1 MKKIILVAAIAL
13 SACSQPASK
22 LVMLANQQQNSIING
37 TPVTSDSKYAKSV
50 VGLLMRFD
58 ITGDGNKVWFS
69 GCTGSILNDKFILT
83 ASHCLRDM
91 NTQDLMINFSL
102 GTLSNDK
109 QSNPGSRVTDIEK
122 LFVTRKVKAFKMHP
136 EYRGP
141 GNHDVA
147 VIELESAIPAD
158 HVAVELLPDQYINKA
173 KNNTSFDLLPNQKV
187 TLVGFGLISES
198 PQKDTEVLRM
208 TTLPARF
215 ENQFVVTDQTHGTGG
230 CNGDSG
236 GPAFYDVNGKTYQV
250 GVTHGPHGQ
259 STTCAQEGEWMNP
272 ALEKEF
278 IADAQ
283 KKMLENQ

>member
-1 MKKIILVAAIAL
+1 MNKTELIEHIAETADISKAASSRALDAIIGAVKTTLKK
-13 SACSQPASK
+13 
-22 LVMLANQQQNSIING
+22 NG
-37 TPVTSDSKYAKSV
+37 T
-50 VGLLMRFD
+50 
-58 ITGDGNKVWFS
+58 
-69 GCTGSILNDKFILT
+69 
-83 ASHCLRDM
+83 
-91 NTQDLMINFSL
+91 
-102 GTLSNDK
+102 
-109 QSNPGSRVTDIEK
+109 
-122 LFVTRKVKAFKMHP
+122 
-136 EYRGP
+136 
-141 GNHDVA
+141 
-147 VIELESAIPAD
+147 
-158 HVAVELLPDQYINKA
+158 
-173 KNNTSFDLLPNQKV
+173 V

-198 PQKDTEVLRM
+198 PQTGTEVLRM

-250 GVTHGPHGQ
+250 GVTHGPHGS